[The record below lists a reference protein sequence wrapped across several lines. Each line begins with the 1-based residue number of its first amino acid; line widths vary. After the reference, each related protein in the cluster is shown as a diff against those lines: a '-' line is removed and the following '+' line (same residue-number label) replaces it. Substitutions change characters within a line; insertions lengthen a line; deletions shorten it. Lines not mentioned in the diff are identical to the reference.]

1 MMNGQE
7 VMECTSMMGSM
18 GIATWIFWILLTA
31 LIGWGIYHL
40 IVERGGSTRNRE
52 SPVETLQRRYAEGGL
67 STEEYEERKRNLR
80 GKSARL
86 DTQGRS
92 S

>member
-7 VMECTSMMGSM
+7 VMECTSMMGPM
-18 GIATWIFWILLTA
+18 GIAMWIFWILLTA

-80 GKSARL
+80 DRSA
-86 DTQGRS
+86 
-92 S
+92 